1 MEAIATIRKLKL
13 NKKTISTLNNFKTIE
28 NNTSIPVGA
37 CRATDYCTDPEC
49 ASSPNCRT
57 NHLQSCAPCAPT
69 KGDPVPLPPT
79 KGC

>member
-1 MEAIATIRKLKL
+1 MEGIATIRKLKL

-37 CRATDYCTDPEC
+37 CRPTDYCTDPEC
-49 ASSPNCRT
+49 ASVLLAGCRT
-57 NHLQSCAPCAPT
+57 DHYQSCAPCGPT
-69 KGDPVPLPPT
+69 KGDPLPYT